1 MNVSV
6 EAERPTPHA
15 PEAERALNIESGL
28 PLPLGVH
35 FRDAGANFAV
45 FSRHAT
51 QVWLELFD
59 APEDAAPTHRIELTP
74 DLHLTGDIWHIWIEG
89 ITPGQLYGYRADG
102 PYAPHEGHRFNP
114 NKLLLDPYARGI
126 THLDD
131 WDFSKARGYDAEAP
145 QRDLVPS
152 TIDNAAHAPKCIVTD
167 KQIIRWREQPLKHPW
182 SETIIYEMHVR
193 GFTRH
198 PSADVDHPGTFRGVI
213 EKIPY
218 LKDLGVTAVELM
230 PVQEF
235 NENELTRVNPLT
247 GEPLRNF
254 WGYNPVAFM
263 APNGT
268 YASDDTDGAQ
278 VDEFKEMVHAL
289 HEAGIEVILDVVFNH
304 TAEGDEMGPT
314 LCWRGLDNS
323 IYYILGDDGRSY
335 QDFTGTGNTLKT
347 DHPIVREMILDALRY
362 WVVEMHV
369 DGFRFDL
376 ASVLGRDEDGSLHA
390 DPPLLERIAE
400 DPVLR
405 EVKMIAEAWDAAGAY
420 QVGAFHERR
429 WSEWNGRFR
438 DDVRRF
444 WRGDAGAL
452 GDFASRLAGSADL
465 YEASGKGPEC
475 SINYVTAH
483 DGFTLNDLVSYDR
496 KHNEANG
503 EFNRDGTD
511 QNFSANYGIEGA
523 TDDPAIQALR
533 TRQVKNFILTLFAAR
548 GVPMLLGGDEFRR
561 TQEGNNNAYC
571 QDNEVGWVDWTRK
584 EVHHDVHRFTQQMIR
599 FRREHAVLRQE
610 EFYSLR
616 DVHWFNP
623 AGAVPRWNDPSA
635 RRLGMHVRGSDG
647 PDLCILFNAGT
658 EPMVFVLPV
667 PPESTRWH
675 RKADTVRPSPDDIRE
690 NGDERPLEDPQHYRV
705 EARTSVI
712 LIGR

>member
-1 MNVSV
+1 MSSSVSV
-6 EAERPTPHA
+6 EHRPPRLPKA
-15 PEAERALNIESGL
+15 DGLQLESGL

-59 APEDAAPTHRIELTP
+59 APDDATPSHRIKLAT
-74 DLHLTGDIWHIWIEG
+74 DLHRTGDIWHVWIEG

-102 PYAPHEGHRFNP
+102 PYAPHEGHRFNA

-131 WDFSKARGYDAEAP
+131 WDFRAARGYDPDAP

-152 TIDNAAHAPKCIVTD
+152 SADNAAHAPKCIITD
-167 KQIIRWREQPLKHPW
+167 KQVIRWREQPLKHPW
-182 SETIIYEMHVR
+182 SETVIYEMHVR

-218 LKDLGVTAVELM
+218 LADLGVTAVELM

-235 NENELTRVNPLT
+235 NENELARVNPLT

-304 TAEGDEMGPT
+304 TAEGDELGPT

-323 IYYILGDDGRSY
+323 VYYILGRDGRSY
-335 QDFTGTGNTLKT
+335 QDFTGTGNTVKA
-347 DHPIVREMILDALRY
+347 DHPVVREMILDALRY

-390 DPPLLERIAE
+390 DPPLLGRIAE

-444 WRGDAGAL
+444 WRGDAGVL
-452 GDFASRLAGSADL
+452 GDFAARLAGSADL
-465 YEASGKGPEC
+465 YERSGKGPEC
-475 SINYVTAH
+475 SINYVASH
-483 DGFTLNDLVSYDR
+483 DGFTLNDLVSYER

-503 EFNRDGTD
+503 EFNRDGTN
-511 QNFSANYGIEGA
+511 QNFSANYGVEGA
-523 TDDPAIQALR
+523 TSDPAIDAIR
-533 TRQVKNFILTLFAAR
+533 TQQIKNFILTLFVAR

-561 TQEGNNNAYC
+561 TQRGNNNAYC
-571 QDNEVGWVDWTRK
+571 QDNEIGWVDWTRR
-584 EVHHDVHRFTQQMIR
+584 ETYSAIHRFTREMIR
-599 FRREHAVLRQE
+599 FRRNHAVLKQE
-610 EFYSLR
+610 EFYSSH
-616 DVHWFNP
+616 DVHWFSP
-623 AGAVPRWNDPSA
+623 GGRVPQWDDPSA
-635 RRLGMHVRGSDG
+635 RRLGLHIRTGAG
-647 PDLCILFNAGT
+647 PDLCFLFNAGT
-658 EPMVFVLPV
+658 EPMGFVLPV
-667 PPESTRWH
+667 PPDGTQWH
-675 RKADTVRPSPDDIRE
+675 RKADTARAEPEDVRPLGGEQPLDDQR
-690 NGDERPLEDPQHYRV
+690 HYHV
-705 EARTSVI
+705 DARSSVI

>member
-1 MNVSV
+1 M
-6 EAERPTPHA
+6 
-15 PEAERALNIESGL
+15 ESGL
-28 PLPLGVH
+28 PLPLGAH
-35 FRDAGANFAV
+35 FLGSGVNFAV

-51 QVWLELFD
+51 QVWLELYE
-59 APEDAAPTHRIELTP
+59 APTAATPTHRIELVP
-74 DLHLTGDIWHIWIEG
+74 DLHHTGDIWHVWIEG
-89 ITPGQLYGYRADG
+89 IAPGQFYGYRAEG
-102 PYAPHEGHRFNP
+102 PYAPREGHRFNP
-114 NKLLLDPYARGI
+114 DRLLIDPYARAL

-131 WDFSKARGYDAEAP
+131 WDFRKARGYDPDAER
-145 QRDLVPS
+145 RDLVPS
-152 TIDNAAHAPKCIVTD
+152 TTDNAAHAPKCIATD
-167 KQIIRWREQPLKHPW
+167 KQIIRWREQPLRHPW
-182 SETIIYEMHVR
+182 SETVIYEMHVR

-198 PSADVDHPGTFRGVI
+198 PSAEVEHPGTFQGII

-235 NENELTRVNPLT
+235 NENELARVNPLT

-254 WGYNPVAFM
+254 WGYNPVAFT
-263 APNGT
+263 APNGA

-278 VDEFKEMVHAL
+278 VDAFKEMVHAL

-304 TAEGDEMGPT
+304 TAEGDELGPT
-314 LCWRGLDNS
+314 LSFRGLDNA
-323 IYYILGDDGRSY
+323 IYYILGENGRSY
-335 QDFTGTGNTLKT
+335 ADFTGTGNTVKA
-347 DHPIVREMILDALRY
+347 DHPIVRELILDALRY

-429 WSEWNGRFR
+429 WSEWNGEFR

-444 WRGDAGAL
+444 WRGDAGML

-465 YEASGKGPEC
+465 YEQSGKGPEC
-475 SINYVTAH
+475 SINYVAAH
-483 DGFTLNDLVSYDR
+483 DGFTLNDLVSYTR

-503 EFNRDGTD
+503 EFNRDGSD
-511 QNFSANYGIEGA
+511 QNFSANYGVEGA
-523 TDDPAIQALR
+523 TDDSEINAIR
-533 TRQVKNFILTLFAAR
+533 TRQVKNFILTLFVAR

-561 TQEGNNNAYC
+561 TQQGNNNAYC
-571 QDNEVGWVDWTRK
+571 QDNEIGWVDWTRR
-584 EVHHDVHRFTQQMIR
+584 EEHAGLHRFTQQMIR
-599 FRREHAVLRQE
+599 FRHEHAVLRQE
-610 EFYSLR
+610 EFYTAR

-623 AGAVPRWNDPSA
+623 AGHTPHWDDPSA
-635 RRLGMHVRGSDG
+635 RRLGMHVRGHGG
-647 PDLCILFNAGT
+647 PALCLLFNAGT
-658 EPMVFVLPV
+658 EPMPFVLPA
-667 PPESTRWH
+667 PPEGAQWH
-675 RKADTVRPSPDDIRE
+675 LAADTARPSPGDVLAP
-690 NGDERPLEDPQHYRV
+690 GDEGPLDDPQHARV
-705 EARTSVI
+705 EARSSVI